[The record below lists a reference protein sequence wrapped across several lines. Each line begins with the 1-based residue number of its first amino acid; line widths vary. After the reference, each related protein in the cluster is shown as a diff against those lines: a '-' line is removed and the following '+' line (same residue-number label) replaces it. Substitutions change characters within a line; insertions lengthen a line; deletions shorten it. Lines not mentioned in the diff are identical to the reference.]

1 MFEAIESFI
10 VIFIGLNYVF
20 YGLLLNK
27 IGFYLNFVK
36 CSD

>member
-1 MFEAIESFI
+1 MFEALESF
-10 VIFIGLNYVF
+10 IFIGLNYVF

-27 IGFYLNFVK
+27 IGFLLNFVH

>member
-10 VIFIGLNYVF
+10 VIGLNYVF
-20 YGLLLNK
+20 YELLLNK
-27 IGFYLNFVK
+27 IEFLLNFVH